1 MRVTCH
7 VTIAGVLIPLFPLN
21 VVLLPGT
28 HLPLHIFE
36 ERYKEMVGAA
46 IRDESAF
53 GVVLAI
59 DGGVVNLGCTARID
73 RVLEETPDG
82 QMDILTV
89 GESRFEIVS
98 LNQDR
103 PFLQGEVNFFTDAE
117 TDAPLDLRE
126 RAIATFRQAFPAPD
140 DEWPFSM
147 DFSHKQLS
155 FQLAQGLSDLEFKQQ
170 LLATRSEPVRLRK
183 LVDFFPGFAQRQL
196 AVEQIKKVANTNG
209 HGRHYPP
216 TKS

>member
-1 MRVTCH
+1 M
-7 VTIAGVLIPLFPLN
+7 FPLN

-28 HLPLHIFE
+28 QLPLHIFE
-36 ERYKEMVGAA
+36 ERYKEMIGAA
-46 IRDESAF
+46 IRDESVF

-59 DGGVVNLGCTARID
+59 DGGVVNLGCTARVD

-98 LNQDR
+98 LNQEGS
-103 PFLQGEVNFFTDAE
+103 FLQGEVDFFSDAE
-117 TDAPLDLRE
+117 TEGPLDLRE
-126 RAIATFRQAFPAPD
+126 RAIATFRQAFPAPN
-140 DEWPFSM
+140 DEWPFLV

-155 FQLAQGLSDLEFKQQ
+155 FQLAQALSDLEFKQQ

-216 TKS
+216 TNS